1 MPVALTPFQEFSTD
15 QIHFSDPY
23 TIYPHDESYAAYQK
37 IYIQTAENGDQS
49 QRLGDLILNTPPHL
63 MSFGIQEKKDRT
75 TSDVTGY
82 QIPIILWNKKGA
94 TDDEK
99 SFTKTLQAIVEKC
112 QDHIHQHYDADPSK
126 LSLLSWR
133 NQENGEEY
141 PVLYVKLITNRK
153 TNRIMT
159 LFINEDTNEE
169 IDPAELINKRC
180 LLTAAVKIENMYV
193 GDNVSLQIKL
203 YEVLV
208 KFIDKKKKNFYKP
221 TSLLRPKTFIPKK
234 HNGPKPSPGTAAA
247 SATASAS
254 APTGEGASLSS
265 ASNNN
270 NRFHALEEVEDTVVV
285 DNCTDQSP
293 AIALADESDV

>member
-1 MPVALTPFQEFSTD
+1 M
-15 QIHFSDPY
+15 
-23 TIYPHDESYAAYQK
+23 
-37 IYIQTAENGDQS
+37 
-49 QRLGDLILNTPPHL
+49 
-63 MSFGIQEKKDRT
+63 
-75 TSDVTGY
+75 
-82 QIPIILWNKKGA
+82 
-94 TDDEK
+94 
-99 SFTKTLQAIVEKC
+99 EKC

-208 KFIDKKKKNFYKP
+208 KFIDKKKKNYFKP

-234 HNGPKPSPGTAAA
+234 HGGGGQGKPSGALSVDSKEDVGAAA
-247 SATASAS
+247 
-254 APTGEGASLSS
+254 P
-265 ASNNN
+265 ASNNMYQ
-270 NRFHALEEVEDTVVV
+270 ALQEEEDTIEETGA
-285 DNCTDQSP
+285 DLSP
-293 AIALADESDV
+293 AIAVEDDADV

>member
-1 MPVALTPFQEFSTD
+1 MPVALTSFQEFNTD

-23 TIYPHDESYAAYQK
+23 TIYPHDETYSAYHK
-37 IYIQTAENGDQS
+37 IYIQVGDHP
-49 QRLGDLILNTPPHL
+49 QRLSDLILNTPPHL

-94 TDDEK
+94 TEDEK
-99 SFTKTLQAIVEKC
+99 NFTDTLKSIVEKC
-112 QDHIHQHYDADPSK
+112 QEHIHNHYDADPSK

-133 NQENGEEY
+133 SQENGEEY
-141 PVLYVKLITNRK
+141 PVIYVKLITNRK

-169 IDPAELINKRC
+169 IDPMELINKRC
-180 LLTAAVKIENMYV
+180 LLTAAIKIENMYV

-208 KFIDKKKKNFYKP
+208 KFIDKKKRNYYKP
-221 TSLLRPKTFIPKK
+221 TSLLRPKSFIPKK
-234 HNGPKPSPGTAAA
+234 QSANKSSTTETEGEADAVGESVETPS
-247 SATASAS
+247 
-254 APTGEGASLSS
+254 
-265 ASNNN
+265 SNNMYEVLETT
-270 NRFHALEEVEDTVVV
+270 HDDEEVET
-285 DNCTDQSP
+285 
-293 AIALADESDV
+293 

>member
-1 MPVALTPFQEFSTD
+1 MPVALTPFQEFNTD
-15 QIHFSDPY
+15 QIYFSDPY

-37 IYIQTAENGDQS
+37 IYIQIGDS
-49 QRLGDLILNTPPHL
+49 PHRLNDLILNTPPHL
-63 MSFGIQEKKDRT
+63 MSFGIQEKKDRQ

-99 SFTKTLQAIVEKC
+99 QFTKTLQTIVEKC

-208 KFIDKKKKNFYKP
+208 KFIDKKKKNYFKP

-234 HNGPKPSPGTAAA
+234 HGGGGQGKPSTTGPNVPNEEVGAAV
-247 SATASAS
+247 
-254 APTGEGASLSS
+254 P
-265 ASNNN
+265 ASNNMYQ
-270 NRFHALEEVEDTVVV
+270 ALQEEEDTLEDTVA
-285 DNCTDQSP
+285 DLSP
-293 AIALADESDV
+293 AVAVQEDDADV

>member
-1 MPVALTPFQEFSTD
+1 MPVALTSFQEFNAD

-23 TIYPHDESYAAYQK
+23 TIYPHDDSYAAYQK
-37 IYIQTAENGDQS
+37 IYIQIGNHPH
-49 QRLGDLILNTPPHL
+49 RLDDLILNTPPHL
-63 MSFGIQEKKDRT
+63 MSFGIQEKKVRQ

-99 SFTKTLQAIVEKC
+99 QFTKTLQSIVERC
-112 QDHIHQHYDADPSK
+112 QGHINEHYDADPSK

-180 LLTAAVKIENMYV
+180 LLTAAIKIENMYV

-208 KFIDKKKKNFYKP
+208 KFIDKKKKNYYKP

-234 HNGPKPSPGTAAA
+234 HGGAGKGPA
-247 SATASAS
+247 
-254 APTGEGASLSS
+254 GEGDASGPVGHVP
-265 ASNNN
+265 AANTNM
-270 NRFHALEEVEDTVVV
+270 FHALEEEEDTLEGIDHTAEAESAVVEA
-285 DNCTDQSP
+285 DLSP
-293 AIALADESDV
+293 AIAVSDDADV

>member
-15 QIHFSDPY
+15 LVHFSDPY
-23 TIYPHDESYAAYQK
+23 TIYPRDETYATYQK
-37 IYIQTAENGDQS
+37 IYIQTGDHPQHL
-49 QRLGDLILNTPPHL
+49 QDLILNTPPHL
-63 MSFGIQEKKDRT
+63 MSFGIQEKKDRN

-94 TDDEK
+94 TEDEK
-99 SFTKTLQAIVEKC
+99 GFTKTLQSIVEKC

-180 LLTAAVKIENMYV
+180 LLTAALKIENMYV

-234 HNGPKPSPGTAAA
+234 HNNAKGATAGT
-247 SATASAS
+247 TASAAPAS
-254 APTGEGASLSS
+254 AGETGTEGATP
-265 ASNNN
+265 SNN
-270 NRFHALEEVEDTVVV
+270 RYHALDEEEDTLATIATATVA
-285 DNCTDQSP
+285 DLSP
-293 AIALADESDV
+293 AIAVADESDL